1 MAIVM
6 KLQKQIF
13 SLLVIGSVSSPALA
27 ETPMASVDQSVQDVL
42 ACRTLSSNL
51 ERLTCLDA
59 ALPALASAFPEAEM
73 TAEEKKEAEERQLE
87 KKKMAA
93 EAAFGQSINQKP
105 IVVEKSVD
113 PATAKTEELQE
124 LNSVVSKVEFTNLGK
139 AIIYLENGQVW
150 RQLDS
155 DSRKI
160 RVKSSL
166 GKQATLKKKLMGSY
180 AIRISKGRSIR
191 VRRIK

>member
-105 IVVEKSVD
+105 IVVEKSVET
-113 PATAKTEELQE
+113 ATAKTEELQE

-139 AIIYLENGQVW
+139 AIIYLENGQIW